1 MSLLE
6 VLVAV
11 AVLVG
16 IVGTVVPVLP
26 GALLVAGAV
35 AVWAF
40 SVSEPVGWAVLV
52 TALAILGL
60 GTVLQYL
67 LPGRRLQ
74 AAGVP
79 NRTLWIAALAGVV
92 GFFVIPVVGIFV
104 GFVAGVYGA
113 EHQRLGRRDAWPS
126 TVHALKAVGLSILIE
141 LTACLLAATVWV
153 AGVVAT

>member
-1 MSLLE
+1 MIAFEVVIGAAILL
-6 VLVAV
+6 
-11 AVLVG
+11 G

-26 GALLVAGAV
+26 GAAVVAV
-35 AVWAF
+35 AVVVWA
-40 SVSEPVGWAVLV
+40 VAVADPVGWSVMVA
-52 TALAILGL
+52 ALAILGL

-79 NRTLWIAALAGVV
+79 NRTLWIAAAVGVV
-92 GFFVIPVVGIFV
+92 GFFVIPLVGLFV
-104 GFVAGVYGA
+104 GFVVGVYAA

-141 LTACLLAATVWV
+141 LTACLLAAV
-153 AGVVAT
+153 AWGVGVYAT